1 MKSPHLIK
9 EMKSI
14 FAFFILFY
22 LFLVAD
28 LSYASKDLGD
38 YWKNMMNDEPM
49 PEAIKEL
56 VQNPEVTDAG
66 KNNNF
71 ILDFDVRPNVILYHT
86 HVESKKQHIL
96 VKNSEQEEFH
106 GVTEKHG

>member
-22 LFLVAD
+22 LLLVAD
-28 LSYASKDLGD
+28 LSYARKDLGD

-49 PEAIKEL
+49 PEAIREL
-56 VQNPEVTDAG
+56 VQNPKVTDAS
-66 KNNNF
+66 KDNF

-86 HVESKKQHIL
+86 HVESKKQHAF

-106 GVTEKHG
+106 GIAGKHG